1 MKKKQKLI
9 KGQRGY
15 INFKKRTQL
24 LKALMYVG
32 IGILI
37 FIFGLLVNKFEKSNI
52 FTIIAILMV
61 LPMAKRLVNFI
72 VFLPFQSVSEETY
85 QAVSLLKKEEDTL
98 YTDAVFTSSEKI
110 MYLSFLII
118 AGNEVIGLIGR
129 EKEDKEYI
137 TKYLTESIRKRGWS
151 YKVTIYTKKESFFKK
166 YKTVDRSLIREEEPE
181 LKDFLWSLLVE

>member
-72 VFLPFQSVSEETY
+72 VFLPFQSVPEETY

-110 MYLSFLII
+110 MYLSFLVI

-166 YKTVDRSLIREEEPE
+166 YKTVNRNSIREEEPE

>member
-72 VFLPFQSVSEETY
+72 VFLPFQSVPEETY

-151 YKVTIYTKKESFFKK
+151 YKVTIYTKKESFFKR
-166 YKTVDRSLIREEEPE
+166 YKTVDRSLIREEESE